1 MTTKPHMIAKIK
13 AAGATEVLQH
23 GESLKDADA
32 YLKEVVMPRAESRG
46 EEPVYVSPFD
56 HPDTWEGHSTMMD
69 EMRDQFEDM
78 GEDAPDLIVCSCGG
92 GGLFNGLLQG
102 VEAQGC
108 DWEKTKFL
116 LTETAGADSL
126 ARSLEKRENTT
137 MAKITSIATSLGCA
151 RVSERTFE
159 LATEGLQTG
168 KVKNVVLTDAEAMMG
183 CWRFAEDERILVEPA
198 CGVNLALCYGHRL
211 KRALGRPV
219 RPDEKV
225 VMIVCG
231 GSNVSTSMIEQWK
244 QEFGYLDDD
253 VTDRQASDVPS
264 ATMH

>member
-1 MTTKPHMIAKIK
+1 MTTKPHMIAKIR

-32 YLKEVVMPRAESRG
+32 YLKEVIMPQAESRG

-56 HPDTWEGHSTMMD
+56 HPDTWEGHSTMVD

-253 VTDRQASDVPS
+253 LSDRQASDVPS